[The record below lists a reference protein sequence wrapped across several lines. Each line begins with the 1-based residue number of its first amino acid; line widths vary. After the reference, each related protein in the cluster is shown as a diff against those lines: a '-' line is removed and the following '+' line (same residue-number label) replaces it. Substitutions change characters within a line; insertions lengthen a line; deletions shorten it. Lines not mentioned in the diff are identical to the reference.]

1 MALESLSLYV
11 LHLNDNSGY
20 KCENAC
26 RQTTQDN
33 KALLLLENV
42 ICFSM
47 NDWYMVRMMY
57 YVYSTSIYR

>member
-1 MALESLSLYV
+1 MALEIFSLYG
-11 LHLNDNSGY
+11 LHLKNNSGY

-33 KALLLLENV
+33 KELLLVENV

-47 NDWYMVRMMY
+47 ND
-57 YVYSTSIYR
+57 